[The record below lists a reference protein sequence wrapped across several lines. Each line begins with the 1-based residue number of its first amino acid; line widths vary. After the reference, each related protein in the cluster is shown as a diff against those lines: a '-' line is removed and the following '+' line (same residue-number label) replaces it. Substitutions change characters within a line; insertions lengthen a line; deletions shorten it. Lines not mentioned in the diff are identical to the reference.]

1 MCPVLRDGAGRGC
14 ELLVNSGEGS
24 TGIDCRNSLG
34 PLLPSRADYLG
45 VSEIAQGGNVSEENR
60 TVSRWEG

>member
-1 MCPVLRDGAGRGC
+1 MKPEPGFGVTFKVTEAM
-14 ELLVNSGEGS
+14 
-24 TGIDCRNSLG
+24 
-34 PLLPSRADYLG
+34 G

>member
-1 MCPVLRDGAGRGC
+1 MLS
-14 ELLVNSGEGS
+14 EKGS
-24 TGIDCRNSLG
+24 QKERMVHYSDVQKSSWKPEPGFGVTFKVTE
-34 PLLPSRADYLG
+34 AMG